1 MTDTTWTEQS
11 AVVPWS
17 SVTGTWA
24 EQTKTWNEFN
34 TDWTI
39 GQGLAWEKL
48 YETWSTIDV
57 TWGNL

>member
-1 MTDTTWTEQS
+1 MTDTTWTEVC

-17 SVTGTWA
+17 SVSGTWA

-39 GQGLAWEKL
+39 GQGLAWGKL

>member
-1 MTDTTWTEQS
+1 MTDTTWTNFS

-17 SVTGTWA
+17 AATGTWG

-39 GQGLAWEKL
+39 CQGLAWYKL